1 MIERGII
8 RWIAQTLKLEK
19 DDLSETSMQYLTA
32 LLMNVTLKKCGKQK
46 CEKEQMI
53 QLLIDLLEIEEQ
65 EVRSFVCGS
74 IYSLIMMPKIREEAL
89 RIKLP
94 QQLEKY
100 L

>member
-1 MIERGII
+1 
-8 RWIAQTLKLEK
+8 
-19 DDLSETSMQYLTA
+19 
-32 LLMNVTLKKCGKQK
+32 
-46 CEKEQMI
+46 MI